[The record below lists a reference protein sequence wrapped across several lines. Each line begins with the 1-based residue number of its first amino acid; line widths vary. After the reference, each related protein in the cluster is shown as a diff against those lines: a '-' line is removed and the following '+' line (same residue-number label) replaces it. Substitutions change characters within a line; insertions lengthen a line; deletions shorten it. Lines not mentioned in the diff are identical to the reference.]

1 MKLIHVNGNS
11 LIASHTIWSICS
23 LQDCNK
29 SVTFLGSVNIGAIT
43 STMNILLYLIH
54 SSLKQQLMFLGLVL
68 VRTSLFFVFD
78 VSGSTDKHNMWTKQ
92 VS

>member
-43 STMNILLYLIH
+43 STMKILAPLPDP
-54 SSLKQQLMFLGLVL
+54 
-68 VRTSLFFVFD
+68 FFIEATAN
-78 VSGSTDKHNMWTKQ
+78 VSGLGPCENFSLLCF
-92 VS
+92 